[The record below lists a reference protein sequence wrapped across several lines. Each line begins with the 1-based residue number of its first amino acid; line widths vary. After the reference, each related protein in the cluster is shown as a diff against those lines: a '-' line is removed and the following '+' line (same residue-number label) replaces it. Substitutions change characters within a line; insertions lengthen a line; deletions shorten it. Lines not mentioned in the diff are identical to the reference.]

1 MESLTKLYE
10 KRARVHEQ
18 MKDRARDWEGM
29 VERGEEIPNDQ
40 NAEFDKWNNEYDNL
54 TGQIQRLEK
63 LNNIEAREDGR
74 HTEDPKPQEVDAE
87 AEYKEAF
94 RKYVIYGE
102 KRMTDRELEVI
113 AERFKGK
120 NESRAATASSTT
132 AAAGGYTIPEDFS
145 YEIEKFME
153 YTGPFAN
160 FSGNGPFR
168 LWTSDTG
175 ADLPWPTVDDTAND
189 GYLLAESGDATTSA
203 TGVTFG
209 TELLKAYAFNTGVIP
224 VTRQIMQDS
233 FTQFSS
239 LLAELF
245 GERMGR
251 AVNTAATTGTG
262 SSQPEG
268 VVLGSSQ
275 GKVSASGTAFTQ
287 NEMIDLLYSVNKAYR
302 MGPKVGWMLHSSMVG
317 NIRKLDVSTS
327 NYTQPLF
334 QPSLSQGVPDKI
346 LGYQYWENDAM
357 ASALTTGQKI
367 MLFGDFSKFV
377 IRRVRGF
384 EILRSDERYFELL
397 QVAFMGWLRFDSR
410 VMNTNAIKYLE
421 LT

>member
-1 MESLTKLYE
+1 MENLTKLYE
-10 KRARVHEQ
+10 QRARIHEQ
-18 MKDRARDWEGM
+18 MKDRAKDWEGII
-29 VERGEEIPNDQ
+29 ERGEEIPDEQ
-40 NAEFDKWNNEYDNL
+40 NTEFDKWNGDYDKL
-54 TGQIQRLEK
+54 TSQIQRIEK
-63 LNNIEAREDGR
+63 LNAMEAREEGR
-74 HTEDPKPQEVDAE
+74 EPDKPAKQEQKDAKE
-87 AEYKEAF
+87 EYKEAF
-94 RKYVIYGE
+94 RKYVLGGE
-102 KRMTDRELEVI
+102 KRMSERELDVLAQHFVGE
-113 AERFKGK
+113 E
-120 NESRAATASSTT
+120 RAATASSTT

-168 LWTSDTG
+168 LWTSETG
-175 ADLPWPTVDDTAND
+175 ADLPWPTIDDTAQD
-189 GYLLAESGDATTSA
+189 SYLLAESGDATTSA
-203 TGVTFG
+203 TGVTVG
-209 TELLKAYAFNTGVIP
+209 TETLKAYAFNTGLIP

-239 LLAELF
+239 LIAELF

-251 AVNTAATTGTG
+251 GVNTAATTGTG
-262 SSQPEG
+262 STQPEG
-268 VVLGSSQ
+268 VVLGASQ

-287 NEMIDLLYSVNKAYR
+287 NELLDLLYSVNKAYR

-334 QPSLSQGVPDKI
+334 QPSLAAGVPDKI

-357 ASALTTGQKI
+357 SSALTTGQKI
-367 MLFGDFSKFV
+367 LLFGDFNKFV